1 MIELYYIIC
10 LMIEVI
16 TYIVILFCIN
26 KMIIFIVKSCG
37 GEKYLQNSFV
47 DIFIFA
53 ISVVISY
60 CIVLTLAIMIRE
72 IIR

>member
-1 MIELYYIIC
+1 
-10 LMIEVI
+10 
-16 TYIVILFCIN
+16 
-26 KMIIFIVKSCG
+26 MIIFIVKSCG

-72 IIR
+72 IIK